1 MVYIFSMIATIFTN
15 WYNTEILYCLSCIFK
30 AATIHHSISNQN
42 CNPACFN
49 SVKRDNCFY
58 CYSEVVSNT
67 IQYFKQN
74 LKYWFTSKLLRNQK
88 KSEHILGTLKQCS
101 VIAILIKAK
110 KKITNSQLKTFFSQF
125 IIFFLAYLLVHLD
138 SWVMSNHF
146 LQSKSQDSLS
156 VEDVFYLWLHNLSP
170 VKIEK

>member
-1 MVYIFSMIATIFTN
+1 MCTCIRYMAIVMI
-15 WYNTEILYCLSCIFK
+15 ILAK
-30 AATIHHSISNQN
+30 
-42 CNPACFN
+42 
-49 SVKRDNCFY
+49 VKRDNCFY
-58 CYSEVVSNT
+58 CYPEVVSNT

-88 KSEHILGTLKQCS
+88 NQKIYWVHLNNVLLNHFNQG
-101 VIAILIKAK
+101 K
-110 KKITNSQLKTFFSQF
+110 KKITNSQLKTGVFLQF
-125 IIFFLAYLLVHLD
+125 INLFVTYLLVHLG

-156 VEDVFYLWLHNLSP
+156 AEDVFYLWLHNLSP